1 MLRKKKEIINLILS
15 LWKNKK
21 KNLYRIEN
29 EIFLFKIK
37 QNFKFFII
45 IFYVLLKGKNI
56 KKRKIFIVRQ
66 VN

>member
-1 MLRKKKEIINLILS
+1 MKKIR
-15 LWKNKK
+15 K

-37 QNFKFFII
+37 QTFKIFII

-56 KKRKIFIVRQ
+56 EKRKYLQ
-66 VN
+66 LDK